1 MRISFRKRKK
11 KADKKGGRSICGASL
26 FPFRETLADG
36 SGGAVL
42 QRSRSEKNAP
52 LLSA

>member
-11 KADKKGGRSICGASL
+11 KADKKGGRDVCESSL

-36 SGGAVL
+36 SGGAVFAKIAL
-42 QRSRSEKNAP
+42 
-52 LLSA
+52 